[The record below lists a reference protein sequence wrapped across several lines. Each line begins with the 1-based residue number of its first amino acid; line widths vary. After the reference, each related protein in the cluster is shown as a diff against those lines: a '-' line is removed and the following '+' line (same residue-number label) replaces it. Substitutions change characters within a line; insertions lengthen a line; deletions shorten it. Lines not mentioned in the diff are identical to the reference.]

1 MDNTNDVEKE
11 FFTVKDIQIYLGIGQ
26 NTAYALLKKLP
37 TVYIGGYKVRK
48 SDLDSWINYHLIYS

>member
-37 TVYIGGYKVRK
+37 TVY
-48 SDLDSWINYHLIYS
+48 

>member
-26 NTAYALLKKLP
+26 NTAYALLKKTANSL
-37 TVYIGGYKVRK
+37 YRW
-48 SDLDSWINYHLIYS
+48 L

>member
-26 NTAYALLKKLP
+26 NTAYALLKNCQQFISVVIKLGNQ
-37 TVYIGGYKVRK
+37 T
-48 SDLDSWINYHLIYS
+48 LIVG

>member
-1 MDNTNDVEKE
+1 MDNTND
-11 FFTVKDIQIYLGIGQ
+11 VKDIQIYLGIGQ

-48 SDLDSWINYHLIYS
+48 SDLDSWINNHLIYS